1 MVKFQSSKRACV
13 VGREKALRRERHG
26 HQELRGAKE
35 VITVLFAHKK
45 GAMTWL
51 HP

>member
-1 MVKFQSSKRACV
+1 MVKFQSAKRACV
-13 VGREKALRRERHG
+13 VGREKAV
-26 HQELRGAKE
+26 A
-35 VITVLFAHKK
+35 ITALFAHKK